1 MKLKQDAKNSEPTT
15 QTQPSDMNFNQFFPS
30 ILVIAFLLMPA
41 FQAMAQT
48 DSDEHYNMTSILPE
62 GNEVSGG
69 NFTGTV
75 WVNMIILPEDNLNTN
90 GGKVKFEP
98 KARSNWH
105 SHPGGQILIVTD
117 GTGYHQI
124 EGKPIQVIREGDVI
138 KVPADAKHWH
148 GASHEHSMTHTAIG
162 PNLDRG
168 GAQWA
173 EPVTDEEYDSL
184 K

>member
-1 MKLKQDAKNSEPTT
+1 
-15 QTQPSDMNFNQFFPS
+15 
-30 ILVIAFLLMPA
+30 
-41 FQAMAQT
+41 
-48 DSDEHYNMTSILPE
+48 
-62 GNEVSGG
+62 
-69 NFTGTV
+69 
-75 WVNMIILPEDNLNTN
+75 MIILPDDNLNTN

-117 GTGYHQI
+117 GIGYHQI
-124 EGKPIQVIREGDVI
+124 EGNPIQVIREGDVI

-173 EPVTDEEYDSL
+173 EPVSDEEYDTIN
-184 K
+184 

>member
-1 MKLKQDAKNSEPTT
+1 MHQTETN
-15 QTQPSDMNFNQFFPS
+15 QTQLSGMKSNQTINS
-30 ILVIAFLLMPA
+30 IFVIAFLFLPA
-41 FQAMAQT
+41 LQAMAQT

-62 GNEVSGG
+62 GSEVSGG

-75 WVNMIILPEDNLNTN
+75 WVNMIILPDDNLNTN

-105 SHPGGQILIVTD
+105 SHPGGQILIVTN

-124 EGKPIQVIREGDVI
+124 EGKPIQIIQEGDVI
-138 KVPADAKHWH
+138 KVPANAKHWH

-162 PNLDRG
+162 PNLDKG
-168 GAQWA
+168 GAEWA
-173 EPVTDEEYDSL
+173 GPVTDEEYNMSANN
-184 K
+184 

>member
-1 MKLKQDAKNSEPTT
+1 MK
-15 QTQPSDMNFNQFFPS
+15 FNQTISS
-30 ILVIAFLLMPA
+30 IFVIAFLLLPA

-48 DSDEHYNMTSILPE
+48 DSDEHYNMTTILTE
-62 GNEVSGG
+62 VNEVSGG

-75 WVNMIILPEDNLNTN
+75 WVNMIIQPDDNLNTN

-117 GTGYHQI
+117 GIGYHQI
-124 EGKPIQVIREGDVI
+124 EGKPIQVIQEGDVI

-148 GASHEHSMTHTAIG
+148 GASHKYSMTHTAIG
-162 PNLDRG
+162 PNIERG
-168 GAQWA
+168 GVVWLD
-173 EPVTDEEYDSL
+173 PVTDEEYNSYKAD
-184 K
+184 